1 MKTSSG
7 RRAFTLIE
15 LLVVIAIIA
24 LLVGILLPSLGRART
39 AAKLSIDANNQRQF
53 MTASANYATD
63 FKERLPSFSW
73 RGGGTNR
80 NPNTTGVPV
89 TAGDDNEAAAFQAV
103 DIIRRRTNWTDF
115 PIQPNWTPYHLFS
128 HLVVLDYMNAQLPT
142 PVMRSP
148 NDRERARWAEDPRA
162 AKAALESGGE
172 IGAPGGARWPYSSSY
187 MFATSSFVP
196 DRESGGGFTRN
207 TDSHVWYYV
216 IAGEGTG
223 SYRLGNQKISAVRF
237 PGQKVVTYDIQA
249 RFQGKQDVPFLHRT
263 AAINTA
269 FYDASVRQTISGDV
283 NLGGYWSQTG
293 AMSDAFIYWERRV
306 TLGEAPWPDA
316 TPTPQPARYRWTA
329 GGKQGIDVGSSNPF
343 WNKFPGRTNRNPN

>member
-73 RGGGTNR
+73 RGGGTSR

-89 TAGDDNEAAAFQAV
+89 TAADDNEAAAFQAV
-103 DIIRRRTNWTDF
+103 DIIRRRTNWPDF

-162 AKAALESGGE
+162 AKQALEAGGE

-196 DRESGGGFTRN
+196 DQESGGGYTRN

-216 IAGEGTG
+216 IAGASTG

-316 TPTPQPARYRWTA
+316 NPTPQPARYRWTA